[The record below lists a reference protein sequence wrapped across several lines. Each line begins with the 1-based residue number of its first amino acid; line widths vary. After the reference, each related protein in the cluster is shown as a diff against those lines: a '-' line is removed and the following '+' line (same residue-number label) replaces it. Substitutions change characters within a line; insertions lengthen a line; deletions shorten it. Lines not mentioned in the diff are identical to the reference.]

1 MVGVAISLNFSWW
14 LLSLG
19 LFGYIVLGGCPD
31 TWTGFSIE
39 AFSGLWE
46 FVKLSVASGVML
58 WSLSLSLS
66 LCLSLSKVT
75 SSSLKCLLPKCAHF
89 VEAKNGEI
97 VRVAEEDH
105 FISDTCI

>member
-14 LLSLG
+14 VLSLG
-19 LFGYIVLGGCPD
+19 LFGYTVLGGCSD
-31 TWTGFSIE
+31 TWTGFSTE

-58 WSLSLSLS
+58 WSLCLSVSLSI
-66 LCLSLSKVT
+66 VT
-75 SSSLKCLLPKCAHF
+75 SSSLKCLLPKCIDFAQ
-89 VEAKNGEI
+89 VENGEI
-97 VRVAEEDH
+97 VGEEDH